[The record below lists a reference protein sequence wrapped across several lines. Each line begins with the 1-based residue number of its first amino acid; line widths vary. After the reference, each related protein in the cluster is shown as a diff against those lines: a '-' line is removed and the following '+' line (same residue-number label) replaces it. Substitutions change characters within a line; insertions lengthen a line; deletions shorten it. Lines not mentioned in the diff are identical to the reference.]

1 LRTRKLDGIGASR
14 FTAIQ
19 ALDRLGW
26 QPDALNTEF
35 TIAADFY
42 TLKEK
47 WDKCIEI
54 GDLAVE
60 SLISVMR
67 IPSLHDGT
75 VYAIKQIK
83 SRIAPVGHLGL
94 YPYAMI
100 FYPSIGDSKPTEG
113 QALKI
118 VKEACPTLHWVF
130 D

>member
-1 LRTRKLDGIGASR
+1 MHALRYQDIAIRRS
-14 FTAIQ
+14 AIQ
-19 ALDRLGW
+19 TLDRLGW

-67 IPSLHDGT
+67 IPSLHDGA

-94 YPYAMI
+94 
-100 FYPSIGDSKPTEG
+100 
-113 QALKI
+113 
-118 VKEACPTLHWVF
+118 
-130 D
+130 